1 MVDFAL
7 FAQRDFL
14 GSVFAMLGYA
24 GGAQVMIFFLPM
36 FLQNAYGYEP
46 AAAGLAM
53 IPFALPMFLTPRFG
67 GRLANWYS
75 VRMLLAIG
83 LIATFAGDVLL
94 YEFAR
99 AGVTYLVFTAGMFV
113 AGAGAGLLNSETTKA
128 MQGAVPAQRAGMAS
142 GLTSTVRFVGLLLGV
157 AGLEAVLSKAISR
170 EFIAAAPVQSLDP
183 RLATAA
189 AKRVA
194 AGDLAGFMDAVP
206 PDLQSGV
213 HHAAQAAF
221 AGGFSTATL
230 VAAAV
235 AAVSCVLTLILM
247 RTKNVVVLQ
256 TSNAEI
262 QMPPVAD

>member
-1 MVDFAL
+1 M
-7 FAQRDFL
+7 
-14 GSVFAMLGYA
+14 
-24 GGAQVMIFFLPM
+24 
-36 FLQNAYGYEP
+36 
-46 AAAGLAM
+46 
-53 IPFALPMFLTPRFG
+53 
-67 GRLANWYS
+67 
-75 VRMLLAIG
+75 
-83 LIATFAGDVLL
+83 
-94 YEFAR
+94 
-99 AGVTYLVFTAGMFV
+99 TYLVFTAGMFV

-142 GLTSTVRFVGLLLGV
+142 GLTSTVRFVGLLLEV

-221 AGGFSTATL
+221 AGEFYSNSRCSRGCRSELRPDAHFDANQERGCFANVECRDTDAACRGLSYARSYAATGQAL
-230 VAAAV
+230 VGEAA
-235 AAVSCVLTLILM
+235 
-247 RTKNVVVLQ
+247 
-256 TSNAEI
+256 
-262 QMPPVAD
+262 